1 MDLWFL
7 MWAIQHGLC
16 IWNCAFHPLF
26 CVYLYG
32 NAHSSSSHRAVLQFV
47 GILWFCCK
55 NLCYLW
61 LSPTNN
67 HFYCILQG
75 QLVELLF
82 PHHVFLVPL
91 LIVSLSHSVHKGRSS
106 LSIFFIERPSFP
118 HYLIVSFYVL
128 FKHRRD
134 KPSFPSGWACI
145 LSSFWSEG
153 SVCGGMTPCHYSNV
167 FFT

>member
-7 MWAIQHGLC
+7 MWAIQHGLR
-16 IWNCAFHPLF
+16 IWNSAFHHLS
-26 CVYLYG
+26 CVCLYG

-47 GILWFCCK
+47 GIPWFYCK

-82 PHHVFLVPL
+82 THHVFLVPL

-128 FKHRRD
+128 FKHRRE

-153 SVCGGMTPCHYSNV
+153 SVRGGMTPCHYSNV